1 MNNLMYHEIFELFEK
16 TEKRSDKI
24 EVLRKNA
31 DNNFV
36 QFLIMSFNPN
46 VKFDVE
52 IPEYKSSVDPAGL
65 NILYLHN
72 EVTKMYRFIV
82 DHPRRAA
89 GLTQEKQKSL
99 LTSVLE
105 ALHKDEASLLVRC
118 IQKDLKIPFLT
129 KKLVREAFP
138 DIDLGEK

>member
-1 MNNLMYHEIFELFEK
+1 MNNLMYHEIFDLFER
-16 TEKRSDKI
+16 TEKRADKI
-24 EVLRKNA
+24 EILRRNA
-31 DNNFV
+31 DNNFI
-36 QFLIMSFNPN
+36 QFLIMAFNPN

-82 DHPRRAA
+82 NHPRRAV
-89 GLTQEKQKSL
+89 GLTSEKQKSL
-99 LTSVLE
+99 LISVLE
-105 ALHKDEASLLVRC
+105 ALHKDEANLMVRC

-129 KKLVREAFP
+129 KKLIGEAFP
-138 DIDLGEK
+138 DIELE